1 MAEDDDD
8 DDDDWEEGALGM
20 EECLFCSHVSASL
33 EKNIKH
39 MSGSH
44 SFFLPDTEYLSD
56 LEGLIS
62 YLGKTNIS
70 ISRKVYLQM
79 APGCVKSRLGVS
91 GMCNDLDLYNST
103 LEQRPLYMKYH

>member
-39 MSGSH
+39 MSMSH

-62 YLGKTNIS
+62 YLGKT
-70 ISRKVYLQM
+70 KPL
-79 APGCVKSRLGVS
+79 CLEKS
-91 GMCNDLDLYNST
+91 
-103 LEQRPLYMKYH
+103 PLPDGAWLREVTARSLRNMQ